1 MATDKYSEKYGQ
13 LSGADLEILGAR
25 EQAATARALRTAFKP
40 TQGQMVGGWYVKPAL
55 TQHLADALMQ
65 YNNYKNEQAG
75 SAEAKRLIGER
86 QGLSNQAD
94 AYLANATQAQPGYQV
109 PVPAVE
115 SGATN
120 AKLDELLAS
129 GYGSDAQ
136 GQPLFD
142 AAPTPSAAPSAIPN
156 QGAQAY
162 IPPTAEAQGN
172 VNANPTNNRFTDSQS
187 MTASDNVPN
196 NAQLASAVRTP
207 APLPPVV
214 GGQNIPPGGQ
224 ASADGTL
231 PAVTVTPE
239 PEPSQLAQM
248 LKGEGQYAPT
258 QAATVRD
265 IPAVPSN
272 FDQRTYARMLSK
284 ASRNAEAANEFKD
297 IETQSTNE
305 QHRLSNIAT
314 IAGRAADNIET
325 NRRFAE
331 IAAANI
337 LDKAEG
343 RAAAAEAKK
352 EAQRQTEEL
361 TKWRIKEEG
370 NTKRD
375 VANIGA
381 QGRADLVNMK
391 LQEKQDLKDASK
403 KQLELSAQ
411 QVLDQA
417 GTLYNHPGKQ
427 LGTGGTSWTSVIP
440 GTDAAG
446 FGANLDTFKA
456 QTFVP
461 MVSALK
467 GMGAL
472 SDAEGKK
479 LTDSVGALNPKMKT
493 AEFNDSIRKITK
505 YLYDKASASGLKVT
519 MPEFTDT
526 QGSATTSPSGSVKK
540 YNPATGKI
548 E

>member
-65 YNNYKNEQAG
+65 YNNYKNEQA
-75 SAEAKRLIGER
+75 
-86 QGLSNQAD
+86 
-94 AYLANATQAQPGYQV
+94 ATQDYRNLVGQKKQGMKDVAAKVAGLDLGQGIPAHQV
-109 PVPAVE
+109 NVPAVE

-120 AKLDELLAS
+120 AKLDELLAA

-142 AAPTPSAAPSAIPN
+142 AAPTPSATPSAMPN
-156 QGAQAY
+156 DGAQAY
-162 IPPTAEAQGN
+162 VAPTAEATGN
-172 VNANPTNNRFTDSQS
+172 VNANPTNNQFMGDAPDQ
-187 MTASDNVPN
+187 TA
-196 NAQLASAVRTP
+196 LANAVRTP

-214 GGQNIPPGGQ
+214 GGQNIPQGGQ
-224 ASADGTL
+224 ASADGML

-331 IAAANI
+331 IAAAN
-337 LDKAEG
+337 LSDKEQG
-343 RAAAAEAKK
+343 RKDLIEAKK

-361 TKWRIKEEG
+361 TKWRVKEEG

-391 LQEKQDLKDASK
+391 LQEKQDIKDASK

-493 AEFNDSIRKITK
+493 PEFNDSIRKITK

-540 YNPATGKI
+540 FNPATGKI

>member
-75 SAEAKRLIGER
+75 TTEAKRLITAR
-86 QGLSNQAD
+86 QTLSDEAD
-94 AYLANATQAQPGYQV
+94 KYGATRDVPVRPGYQV
-109 PVPAVE
+109 SVPAIE
-115 SGATN
+115 SGTTN
-120 AKLDELLAS
+120 SLVDEALAG
-129 GYGSDAQ
+129 GYGTNEQ

-142 AAPTPSAAPSAIPN
+142 AAPTPSATPSAIPN
-156 QGAQAY
+156 DGAQAY
-162 IPPTAEAQGN
+162 IPPTAEATGN
-172 VNANPTNNRFTDSQS
+172 VNANPTNNQYMGD
-187 MTASDNVPN
+187 P
-196 NAQLASAVRTP
+196 LANAVRN
-207 APLPPVV
+207 APLEGAVAGANNQSAIPPVV
-214 GGQNIPPGGQ
+214 GGQNIPQGGQ
-224 ASADGTL
+224 ASADGTM
-231 PAVTVTPE
+231 PAITVTPE
-239 PEPSQLAQM
+239 PEPNRLAQM
-248 LKGEGQYAPT
+248 LRGEGDYAPVQKASVT
-258 QAATVRD
+258 DV
-265 IPAVPSN
+265 PAVPSN
-272 FDQRTYARMLSK
+272 FDQRVYARMLSK
-284 ASRNAEAANEFKD
+284 ASRDSEAANEWKD

-331 IAAANI
+331 IAAAN
-337 LDKAEG
+337 LSDKEQG
-343 RAAAAEAKK
+343 RKDLIEAKK

-361 TKWRIKEEG
+361 TKWRVKEEG

-391 LQEKQDLKDASK
+391 LQEKQDIKDASK

-493 AEFNDSIRKITK
+493 PEFNDSIRKITK

-540 YNPATGKI
+540 FNPATGKI

>member
-75 SAEAKRLIGER
+75 TAEAKRLIGER

-109 PVPAVE
+109 QVPAVE

-120 AKLDELLAS
+120 AKLDELLAA
-129 GYGSDAQ
+129 GYGSNEQ

-142 AAPTPSAAPSAIPN
+142 AAPTPSATPSAMPN
-156 QGAQAY
+156 DGAQAY
-162 IPPTAEAQGN
+162 VAPTAEATGN
-172 VNANPTNNRFTDSQS
+172 VNANPTNNQFMGDAPDQ
-187 MTASDNVPN
+187 TA
-196 NAQLASAVRTP
+196 LANAVRTP

-214 GGQNIPPGGQ
+214 GGQNIPQGGQ
-224 ASADGTL
+224 ASADGML

-331 IAAANI
+331 IAAAN
-337 LDKAEG
+337 LSDKEQG
-343 RAAAAEAKK
+343 RKDLIEAKK

-361 TKWRIKEEG
+361 TKWRVKEEG

-391 LQEKQDLKDASK
+391 LQEKQDIKDASK

-493 AEFNDSIRKITK
+493 PEFNDSIRKITK

-540 YNPATGKI
+540 FNPATGKI